1 MATIRK
7 SVETDATAAEMKSYI
22 NLKVLSRSELQA
34 LFDSAVWH
42 GDTLHISSKLGNGTI
57 ELFDQK
63 ADITIELSLFGSVA
77 KKTLEQTLEK
87 ELRQLPSKKS

>member
-7 SVETDATAAEMKSYI
+7 SIETDASATEMKSYI

-34 LFDSAVWH
+34 LFDNAVWH

-57 ELFDQK
+57 ALFDK
-63 ADITIELSLFGSVA
+63 RADITIELSLFGSVA
-77 KKTLEQTLEK
+77 KKTLENVLDK
-87 ELRQLPSKKS
+87 ELQQLSPKK